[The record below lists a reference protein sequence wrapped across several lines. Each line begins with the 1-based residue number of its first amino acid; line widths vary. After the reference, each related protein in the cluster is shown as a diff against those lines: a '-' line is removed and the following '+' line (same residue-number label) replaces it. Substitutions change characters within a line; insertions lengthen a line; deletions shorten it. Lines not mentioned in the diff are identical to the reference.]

1 MLNILGW
8 ILNLIGVGMM
18 IYGGF
23 IGERVYTA
31 GAYGLSSSVTVAHL
45 PSLIVGGVCLIIGVM
60 MVLTRKILDAF
71 RGAKIMDSNI
81 HPQP

>member
-1 MLNILGW
+1 MLIGLGW

-23 IGERVYTA
+23 MGERVYTA
-31 GAYGLSSSVTVAHL
+31 GAFGLSSSVTVAQL

-60 MVLTRKILDAF
+60 MVLTREILEALNASKAIDQ
-71 RGAKIMDSNI
+71 NT
-81 HPQP
+81 